1 MRIRKGQAKIVI
13 GARLGVFAPLD
24 NIGVII
30 LDEEHEATYKSDMT
44 PKYDTVDIALKRLMY
59 FDGIL
64 ILGSATPSVVS
75 YQRARE
81 GIYHLIELKQRY
93 NNTPLPKVEL
103 VDMREE
109 LNAGN
114 RTIFSD

>member
-1 MRIRKGQAKIVI
+1 MS
-13 GARLGVFAPLD
+13 LLPLD

-64 ILGSATPSVVS
+64 ILGSDAVGCLLSES
-75 YQRARE
+75 RE

-109 LNAGN
+109 LKAGN
-114 RTIFSD
+114 RTIFSDRLYRSQWKHWKRESR

>member
-1 MRIRKGQAKIVI
+1 MT
-13 GARLGVFAPLD
+13 VF
-24 NIGVII
+24 
-30 LDEEHEATYKSDMT
+30 
-44 PKYDTVDIALKRLMY
+44 
-59 FDGIL
+59 L

-109 LNAGN
+109 LKAGN
-114 RTIFSD
+114 RTIFSDRLYRSQWKHWKKESR